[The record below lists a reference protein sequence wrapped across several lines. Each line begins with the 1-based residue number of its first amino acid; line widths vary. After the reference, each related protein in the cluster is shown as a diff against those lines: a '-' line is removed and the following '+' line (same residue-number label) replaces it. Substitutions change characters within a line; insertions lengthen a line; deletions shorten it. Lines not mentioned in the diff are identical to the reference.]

1 MDKTEKTI
9 ELNMALEEYNDIF
22 MASRNFAAR
31 TNINYN
37 QDISNL
43 IKFLKYWYK
52 ITDVKKVERDHI

>member
-1 MDKTEKTI
+1 MDKKEKNI
-9 ELNMALEEYNDIF
+9 KLNKTLEEYKDIF